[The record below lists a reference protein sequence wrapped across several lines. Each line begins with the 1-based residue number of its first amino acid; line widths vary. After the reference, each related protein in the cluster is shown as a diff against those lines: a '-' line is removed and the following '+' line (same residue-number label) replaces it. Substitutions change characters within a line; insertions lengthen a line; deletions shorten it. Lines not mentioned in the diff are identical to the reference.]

1 MGILIKHGRLID
13 AAVQM
18 DRVADLYMDDGLLV
32 EIGTDLETREKN
44 DLVIEAGGC
53 LVMPGLVDMH
63 VHFRDPG
70 QTEKEDIESGSA
82 AAARGGVT
90 TVVAMPNT
98 RPVIDSPDRYNYVR
112 FKSAQ
117 CAPIHVIQAGAMT
130 EGEEGLKL
138 ADIKGMAEAG
148 VIALSEDGKSVMNSR
163 LCREAMQEAARC
175 NMIVLDHCEDIDLR
189 GNGCINEDENAV
201 RLGLPG
207 IPNLTEDVITGRD
220 ILIARETGA
229 RLHLCH
235 MSTEGAAR
243 MLRILK
249 EEGAEN
255 ISGEV
260 CPHHLLLTSDDIPR
274 DDPDYKMNPPL
285 RTKVDKEALIRGLQD
300 GSIEVISTDHAPHTR
315 QDKSGSMRT
324 AAFGIVGLETS
335 FSLMYTHLVENGLL
349 SILQLEEKMSR
360 NPARILGLDCGTLQS
375 GHPADVVIIDPE
387 KEYVIDRE
395 AFVSKGHNT
404 PFDGW
409 KVKGKVKYTICGG
422 KVVYKE
428 EDAE

>member
-138 ADIKGMAEAG
+138 ADIKGMAEVG

-163 LCREAMQEAARC
+163 LCREAMQEAVRF

-285 RTKVDKEALIRGLQD
+285 RTKADKEALIRGLQD

-335 FSLMYTHLVENGLL
+335 FSLMYTHLVETGLL

>member
-1 MGILIKHGRLID
+1 MGILIQNGRLID
-13 AAVQM
+13 ASVQM
-18 DRVADLYMDDGLLV
+18 DRVADLYMDDGFMV
-32 EIGTDLETREKN
+32 EIGEKLPTREKN
-44 DLVIEAGGC
+44 DLVIDAKGC

-63 VHFRDPG
+63 VHLRDPG
-70 QTEKEDIESGSA
+70 QTEKEDIESGAA

-112 FKSAQ
+112 FKAQQ

-130 EGEEGLKL
+130 AGEEGGKL
-138 ADIKGMAEAG
+138 ADIAGMAAVG

-163 LCREAMQEAARC
+163 LCREAMQEAARH

-189 GNGCINEDENAV
+189 GSGCMNEDENAA

-207 IPNLTEDVITGRD
+207 IPALTEDVITGRD
-220 ILIARETGA
+220 ILIAQDTGA

-235 MSTEGAAR
+235 MSTKGAAR

-249 EEGAEN
+249 QEGADR

-285 RTKVDKEALIRGLQD
+285 RTKADQEALIRGLQD
-300 GSIEVISTDHAPHTR
+300 GTIEVISTDHAPHTR

-324 AAFGIVGLETS
+324 SAFGIVGLETS
-335 FSLMYTHLVENGLL
+335 FSLMYTHLVETGLL
-349 SILQLEEKMSR
+349 TILQLEEKMSW

-387 KEYVIDRE
+387 EEYVIDRE
-395 AFVSKGHNT
+395 QFVSKGHNT

-422 KVVYKE
+422 RVVYKE
-428 EDAE
+428 EKA